1 MFPLKVFSEKVS
13 PWMQVSQADVKL
25 FFESLC
31 GEVSLHGMPYL
42 CTCLKISCCDVL
54 SVRRSLKE
62 NFCS

>member
-62 NFCS
+62 NFYG